1 MHNEKEHKTVLQINQ
16 RTGVPDSGTIQIPND
31 PVVRDLLG
39 IIGRLSAEDIH
50 LLHITALE
58 LLKMGG
64 GIA

>member
-1 MHNEKEHKTVLQINQ
+1 MQNKIDNRPELLTVHCP
-16 RTGVPDSGTIQIPND
+16 GVPNSGTIQVPND

-39 IIGRLSAEDIH
+39 IIGRLSVEDIH